1 MPPIENLEMEV
12 IHEASQANEMVEI
25 GKESDNCNN
34 RRMRISYRL
43 RPILQLMKLAG
54 EYYGDSSLLETPQGG
69 SSYCSRFT
77 VEVCCWAN
85 ASSLCKQSQVFSLKV
100 LPKCKTPTFY

>member
-1 MPPIENLEMEV
+1 MPPTENLEMEV

-69 SSYCSRFT
+69 SIYCSRFYLRS
-77 VEVCCWAN
+77 VLLGQCVIF
-85 ASSLCKQSQVFSLKV
+85 ASSHKYFL
-100 LPKCKTPTFY
+100 